1 MWCQKASID
10 RIYLAAM
17 QKRTIG
23 RSDLHVAPLAF
34 GGNVFGWTVDEATS
48 FKLLD
53 AFVAGGFNLIDTADM
68 YSSWATGHTGGESET
83 VVGNWLRN
91 SGKREKVV
99 IATKVGGDMGEG
111 KNLRK
116 DYILRAVEAS
126 LKRLRTDYIDL
137 YQTHW
142 DDPGTPIEETLQAL
156 DQLVKAGK
164 VRWIGASNFSPE
176 RLQGSMR
183 ISAANGLAAYV
194 SLQPRYN
201 LFDRDV
207 FERDYA
213 PICAE
218 HGLGVLNYYA
228 LASGFLTGKYR
239 NEADFGKSVRGSSMP
254 KYLTPHGLK
263 ILSALDAVSERK
275 GSTPAAVSL
284 AWLMARPHIVAPI
297 ASATSIAQLNELMS
311 AAELH
316 LSEADME
323 QLDVA
328 SAY

>member
-1 MWCQKASID
+1 
-10 RIYLAAM
+10 M
-17 QKRTIG
+17 QNRTIG
-23 RSDLHVAPLAF
+23 KSDLHVAPLAF

-68 YSSWATGHTGGESET
+68 YSSWAPGHVGGESET
-83 VVGNWLRN
+83 VVGNWLKARGN
-91 SGKREKVV
+91 RSKIV

-116 DYILRAVEAS
+116 DYILRAVENS

-142 DDPGTPIEETLQAL
+142 DDLETPVEETLEAL
-156 DQLVKAGK
+156 DMLVNNGK
-164 VRWIGASNFSPE
+164 VRCIGASNYTPE
-176 RLQGSMR
+176 RLQESMR
-183 ISAANGLAAYV
+183 VSAENGYVKYV

-201 LFDRDV
+201 LYDRKE

-218 HGLGVLNYYA
+218 HGLGVLNYFA

-239 NEADFGKSVRGSSMP
+239 SEVDFGKSVRGSSMP

-263 ILSALDAVSERK
+263 ILSALDAVSKRH

-284 AWLMARPHIVAPI
+284 AWLMARPHITAPI

-311 AAELH
+311 ATELV
-316 LSEADME
+316 LSEADMAE
-323 QLDVA
+323 LNAA
-328 SAY
+328 SGY

>member
-1 MWCQKASID
+1 
-10 RIYLAAM
+10 M

-23 RSDLHVAPLAF
+23 KSDLLVSPLAF
-34 GGNVFGWTVDEATS
+34 GGNVLGWTVDQATS

-68 YSSWATGHTGGESET
+68 YSSWAPGHVGGESET
-83 VVGNWLRN
+83 VVGNWLKARGDRD
-91 SGKREKVV
+91 SVV

-137 YQTHW
+137 CQTHW
-142 DDPGTPIEETLQAL
+142 DDLETPIAETLEAL
-156 DQLVKAGK
+156 DMLVKSGK
-164 VRWIGASNFSPE
+164 VRWIGASNYSPE
-176 RLQGSMR
+176 RLQESMR
-183 ISAANGLAAYV
+183 ISADMGLAKYV

-201 LFDRDV
+201 LFDRAE

-218 HGLGVLNYYA
+218 HGLGVMNYYA

-239 NEADFGKSVRGSSMP
+239 SEADFGKSVRGSSMP

-263 ILSALDAVSERK
+263 ILEALDAVSPRLH
-275 GSTPAAVSL
+275 STPAAVSL
-284 AWLMARPHIVAPI
+284 AWLMARPHITAPI
-297 ASATSIAQLNELMS
+297 ASATSIVQLNELMS
-311 AAELH
+311 ATDLH
-316 LSEADME
+316 LSKADLVE
-323 QLDVA
+323 LDEA

>member
-1 MWCQKASID
+1 
-10 RIYLAAM
+10 M
-17 QKRTIG
+17 QNRTIG
-23 RSDLHVAPLAF
+23 KSDLHVAPLAF

-68 YSSWATGHTGGESET
+68 YSSWAPGHVGGESET
-83 VVGNWLRN
+83 VVGKWLKARGN
-91 SGKREKVV
+91 RSNVV

-116 DYILRAVEAS
+116 DYILRAVENS

-142 DDPGTPIEETLQAL
+142 DDLETPVTETLEAL
-156 DQLVKAGK
+156 DMLVKNGK
-164 VRWIGASNFSPE
+164 VRCIGASNYTPE
-176 RLQGSMR
+176 RLLESMR
-183 ISAANGLAAYV
+183 VSAENGYVKYV

-201 LFDRDV
+201 LFDRAE

-213 PICAE
+213 PIFAE
-218 HGLGVLNYYA
+218 HGLGVLNYFA

-239 NEADFGKSVRGSSMP
+239 SEADFGKSVRGSSMP

-263 ILSALDAVSERK
+263 ILSALDAVSKRH

-284 AWLMARPHIVAPI
+284 AWLMARPHITAPI

-311 AAELH
+311 ATELH
-316 LSEADME
+316 LSEADMAE
-323 QLDVA
+323 LNAA
-328 SAY
+328 SGY

>member
-1 MWCQKASID
+1 
-10 RIYLAAM
+10 M

-23 RSDLHVAPLAF
+23 KSDLHVAPLAF
-34 GGNVFGWTVDEATS
+34 GGNVFGWTADEATT

-53 AFVAGGFNLIDTADM
+53 AFVAGGFNLIDTADS
-68 YSSWATGHTGGESET
+68 YSNWAPGHQGGESET
-83 VVGNWLRN
+83 VLGNWIHARGN
-91 SGKREKVV
+91 REQVV

-142 DDPGTPIEETLQAL
+142 DDLDTPIEETLEAL
-156 DQLVKAGK
+156 DQLVTAGK
-164 VRWIGASNFSPE
+164 ARWIGASNYSPE
-176 RLQGSMR
+176 RLQESMR
-183 ISAANGLAAYV
+183 ISAAMGLSSYV

-213 PICAE
+213 PICEE
-218 HGLGVLNYYA
+218 HGLGVINYYS

-239 NEADFGKSVRGSSMP
+239 SEADFGKSVRGSSMP
-254 KYLTPHGLK
+254 KYLVPHGLK
-263 ILSALDAVSERK
+263 ILTALDAVSERLN
-275 GSTPAAVSL
+275 STPAAVSL
-284 AWLMARPHIVAPI
+284 AWLMARPHIAAPI
-297 ASATSIAQLNELMS
+297 ASSTSISQLNELMS

-316 LSEADME
+316 LSKADMA
-323 QLDVA
+323 QLDEA